1 MSAVTNTLA
10 PADVQISDDVI
21 FRMAPGL
28 QVMPLDSCASS
39 PQYVAKTDKGRSLML
54 SERLRD
60 ILLMLDG
67 ERDLQQIAREVSKL
81 ESALVTPEKIK
92 GVIDTYLLPYELV
105 ERVQQVVN
113 VEGDSPQKADA
124 KPSDSDPKG
133 VVIKP
138 LDFVF
143 KAPLIKPHIVM
154 RIADRFTWLFKPQ
167 ICVIAIL
174 GFILAHFAF
183 YGGWLRPRYTS
194 NLSAWQYLFC
204 YGLVLSTALFHEI
217 GHAAACRNYKCTT
230 GSIGLLLY
238 IVFPAFYV
246 NLSDAW
252 RLSGRQ
258 RAVIDVGG
266 IYFQLI
272 SVIPL
277 FLIFAITGSNY
288 CAAAIYSVDALV
300 IISLNPL
307 LKFDGYW
314 LLVDLTGLINLKKR
328 SWRVVKEMVLWSLG
342 FADEMPT
349 FKEVKGQGR
358 KFVLATYSLVSI
370 AFFSTFIVLLLIFTP
385 DKVFATVASAR
396 DLLGS
401 RGTAPFLISVL
412 KLFMNLFFLLFVYA
426 ILKNTLFK
434 LLKKTFQRRAI

>member
-10 PADVQISDDVI
+10 PADVQIKDDVI
-21 FRMAPGL
+21 FKMAPGL
-28 QVMPLDSCASS
+28 LVMPLDSCASS
-39 PQYVAKTDKGRSLML
+39 PRYVAKTDEGRSLML
-54 SERLRD
+54 SERLKD

-67 ERDLQQIAREVSKL
+67 ERDLEQIAQEVSKL
-81 ESALVTPEKIK
+81 EGALVTPEKIRN
-92 GVIDTYLLPYELV
+92 VIDTYLLPYGLV
-105 ERVQQVVN
+105 EKIQQAAN
-113 VEGDSPQKADA
+113 TEGDSIVT
-124 KPSDSDPKG
+124 KPRDSDSKV

-143 KAPLIKPHIVM
+143 KIVLIKPQLAM
-154 RIADRFTWLFKPQ
+154 RMADSFTWLFNPR
-167 ICVIAIL
+167 ICGIAIL
-174 GFILAHFAF
+174 GFVLAHFAF
-183 YGGWLRPRYTS
+183 YAGWLRPRQAS
-194 NLSAWQYLFC
+194 NLSAWEYLFC
-204 YGLVLSTALFHEI
+204 YGLVLLTALFHEI

-230 GSIGLLLY
+230 GGIGLLLY
-238 IVFPAFYV
+238 IIFPAFYV

-258 RAVIDVGG
+258 RAVIDIGG

-272 SVIPL
+272 TVIPL

-328 SWRVVKEMVLWSLG
+328 SWKVVKEMVLWSLG
-342 FADEMPT
+342 FAEDMPT
-349 FKEVKGQGR
+349 FKEVKGGGR

-385 DKVFATVASAR
+385 NKVFATVASAR
-396 DLLGS
+396 DLVGS

-426 ILKNTLFK
+426 VLKNTLFK

>member
-10 PADVQISDDVI
+10 PADVQIV
-21 FRMAPGL
+21 FKMVPGL
-28 QVMPLDSCASS
+28 QVLPLDSCASS
-39 PQYVAKTDKGRSLML
+39 PQYVAKTEQGRSLML

-67 ERDLQQIAREVSKL
+67 ARDLEQIALEVSRL
-81 ESALVTPEKIK
+81 ENALVTPEKIRN
-92 GVIDTYLLPYELV
+92 VIDTYLLPYGLV
-105 ERVQQVVN
+105 ETVQQAASCESVKPRV
-113 VEGDSPQKADA
+113 ADA
-124 KPSDSDPKG
+124 KS

-138 LDFVF
+138 LDFIF
-143 KAPLIKPHIVM
+143 KIVLIKPQLAM
-154 RIADRFTWLFKPQ
+154 RMADRFTWLYKPG
-167 ICVIAIL
+167 ICAIAIV

-183 YGGWLRPRYTS
+183 YGGWLRPRQTT

-204 YGLVLSTALFHEI
+204 YGLVLLTALFHEI

-230 GSIGLLLY
+230 GGIGLLLY
-238 IVFPAFYV
+238 IIFPAFYV

-258 RAVIDVGG
+258 RAVIDIGG

-272 SVIPL
+272 TVIPL
-277 FLIFAITGSNY
+277 FLVFAITGSNY
-288 CAAAIYSVDALV
+288 CAAAIYSVDALALL
-300 IISLNPL
+300 SLNPL

-328 SWRVVKEMVLWSLG
+328 SWKVVKEMVLWSLG
-342 FADEMPT
+342 FAEDMPT

-358 KFVLATYSLVSI
+358 KFVLATYSFLSI

-396 DLLGS
+396 DLVGN

-412 KLFMNLFFLLFVYA
+412 KLFMNLFFLLFVFA